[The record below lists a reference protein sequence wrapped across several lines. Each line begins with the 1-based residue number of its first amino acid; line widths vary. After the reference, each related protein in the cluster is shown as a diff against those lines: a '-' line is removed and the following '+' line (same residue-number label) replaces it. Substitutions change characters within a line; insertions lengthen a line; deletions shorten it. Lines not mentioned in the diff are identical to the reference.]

1 MKFEIQLALAQTKA
15 LPPGY
20 LNCWSV
26 DQEDTGPL
34 AGGAL
39 KELWCLVRE
48 GFAIM
53 HYRKQAL
60 GDGVDRLKQ
69 PVSLSSL
76 KQTISSTVES

>member
-1 MKFEIQLALAQTKA
+1 M
-15 LPPGY
+15 
-20 LNCWSV
+20 
-26 DQEDTGPL
+26 DQEATGPL
-34 AGGAL
+34 EGDAL

-48 GFAIM
+48 GFAVM